1 MTRNSKDENDDVRSV
16 EGPLFPDHT
25 ADKAKG
31 EAPVE
36 VPEDLS
42 AAETLDWVSNDKAR
56 AEAALKSEKKSGD
69 GARGSLVQSLERIVN
84 EDTGAGVAS
93 GEV

>member
-1 MTRNSKDENDDVRSV
+1 MTRKDENDVRSV
-16 EGPLFPDHT
+16 EGPLFPERT

-31 EAPVE
+31 EAPVAL
-36 VPEDLS
+36 PEDLTV
-42 AAETLDWVSNDKAR
+42 AETLDWVSNDKAR
-56 AEAALKSEKKSGD
+56 AEAALKGEKKSGD
-69 GARGSLVQSLERIVN
+69 GARGSLVQSLENIVN